1 MSGMSVKTRLICTI
15 VMFGLASLV
24 STNSTAQ
31 SVTCTYTSSEAA
43 NTGPGSGAYGIN
55 RFDAT
60 VGTWADTSFNAHGF
74 YRSPQGKIVRFS
86 IPKAVNTYPQ
96 GINDRGT
103 IVGYFQNVSD
113 NGSAN
118 GFKIGD
124 GEVSHITYPGA
135 TYTEPHGINKK
146 GDIVGWYAL
155 PNSPGAGFRL
165 SGGQFSSFSYPG
177 AAFATVAWGINK
189 SGEIVGMWEDSSINQ
204 SGFIYNHG
212 QFQNVSYPGSTGT
225 ILTGVN
231 DAGEISGYYLGPGP
245 DQIPYGFV
253 YSNGTFHPVNIPN
266 TASNIVFGVNAK
278 GDLAGVYQ
286 AVQFGNTPPS
296 SEPTAIRL
304 EASKENGSPVSRLF
318 CEEHGAFLLISSSAK
333 FLLRWRPR
341 KSSAVSG
348 GLLSASL
355 NHAMQVCGR
364 PLNI

>member
-165 SGGQFSSFSYPG
+165 SGGQFSSFLL
-177 AAFATVAWGINK
+177 
-189 SGEIVGMWEDSSINQ
+189 SGRVRYRGLGDQQIRRNCRHVG
-204 SGFIYNHG
+204 GFEH
-212 QFQNVSYPGSTGT
+212 QP
-225 ILTGVN
+225 
-231 DAGEISGYYLGPGP
+231 
-245 DQIPYGFV
+245 
-253 YSNGTFHPVNIPN
+253 
-266 TASNIVFGVNAK
+266 
-278 GDLAGVYQ
+278 
-286 AVQFGNTPPS
+286 
-296 SEPTAIRL
+296 IRVHL
-304 EASKENGSPVSRLF
+304 QPRPVSECL
-318 CEEHGAFLLISSSAK
+318 
-333 FLLRWRPR
+333 
-341 KSSAVSG
+341 VSRFDRD
-348 GLLSASL
+348 LTHWSK
-355 NHAMQVCGR
+355 
-364 PLNI
+364 

>member
-1 MSGMSVKTRLICTI
+1 
-15 VMFGLASLV
+15 
-24 STNSTAQ
+24 
-31 SVTCTYTSSEAA
+31 
-43 NTGPGSGAYGIN
+43 
-55 RFDAT
+55 
-60 VGTWADTSFNAHGF
+60 
-74 YRSPQGKIVRFS
+74 
-86 IPKAVNTYPQ
+86 
-96 GINDRGT
+96 
-103 IVGYFQNVSD
+103 
-113 NGSAN
+113 
-118 GFKIGD
+118 
-124 GEVSHITYPGA
+124 
-135 TYTEPHGINKK
+135 
-146 GDIVGWYAL
+146 
-155 PNSPGAGFRL
+155 
-165 SGGQFSSFSYPG
+165 
-177 AAFATVAWGINK
+177 
-189 SGEIVGMWEDSSINQ
+189 MWEDSSINQ

-225 ILTGVN
+225 LLTGVN

-364 PLNI
+364 TLNI

>member
-177 AAFATVAWGINK
+177 APRSLPWLGGSTNPEKLSACGRIRASTN
-189 SGEIVGMWEDSSINQ
+189 
-204 SGFIYNHG
+204 
-212 QFQNVSYPGSTGT
+212 PGSSTT
-225 ILTGVN
+225 TASFRMSRIPVR
-231 DAGEISGYYLGPGP
+231 PGP
-245 DQIPYGFV
+245 
-253 YSNGTFHPVNIPN
+253 YS
-266 TASNIVFGVNAK
+266 
-278 GDLAGVYQ
+278 
-286 AVQFGNTPPS
+286 
-296 SEPTAIRL
+296 L
-304 EASKENGSPVSRLF
+304 E
-318 CEEHGAFLLISSSAK
+318 
-333 FLLRWRPR
+333 
-341 KSSAVSG
+341 
-348 GLLSASL
+348 
-355 NHAMQVCGR
+355 
-364 PLNI
+364 